1 MLVMIMP
8 MLALLK
14 HQDSHLH
21 HHDNDHDDRH
31 NDDDHNDCHIDDN
44 HNDCHHDNDL
54 DDCHHDYTVIMILT
68 PQDSQDTQLTC
79 RAGNTN
85 LTAQVIKTQT

>member
-1 MLVMIMP
+1 MLVLIMP

-31 NDDDHNDCHIDDN
+31 NDDDHNDCH
-44 HNDCHHDNDL
+44 HDNDL
-54 DDCHHDYTVIMILT
+54 DDCDHDYTVIMILT